1 MCFGRV
7 PPEINSG
14 RMFNGAGSGST
25 VQAAAAWDQLA
36 GTLRAT
42 AAYCR
47 AVSVQLSQGWHG
59 TVAVAVI
66 YKMAGY
72 LGWLDAAAEHAAQ
85 AAAQARTAAHA
96 HTSMVKA
103 LVNPDAIFIN
113 RARLIVLAATNYL
126 GQDSAAIAETEAE
139 YDQMWITDSAAMYA
153 YARATADALTLTPLD
168 SPVLTADQM
177 ASVLQC
183 ERDRRSAWALKR
195 APEVI
200 AASQHVIETLPKVVR
215 ALSTPPQTT
224 LDVHLLPATASL
236 SMLCSLS
243 PPSAV
248 AIRNLSSL
256 NKAAMVLTSAVSSA
270 ARSRTRSDEGPAA
283 LGFGVGASI
292 SALSVPQRWVA
303 RTKPPSDAVELQ
315 SDWAWE
321 PIRLVHSAAAQQV
334 RRDAPSTSAPA
345 AFRAAVVETN
355 HQPGSSE

>member
-14 RMFNGAGSGST
+14 PMFNGAGSGSM

-47 AVSVQLSQGWHG
+47 AVSVPLSQGWHG

-72 LGWLDAAAEHAAQ
+72 LGWLDTAAEHAAQ

-96 HTSMVKA
+96 HTSVVKA
-103 LVNPDAIFIN
+103 LVNPDAILIN

-183 ERDRRSAWALKR
+183 ERDRRSAWTLKQ

-200 AASQHVIETLPKVVR
+200 AASQRVIETLPNVVR
-215 ALSTPPQTT
+215 ALSSPQTT
-224 LDVHLLPATASL
+224 LDVHLLPAAASL

-248 AIRNLSSL
+248 AIRNLNSL
-256 NKAAMVLTSAVSSA
+256 NKAAMILTSAVSSA
-270 ARSRTRSDEGPAA
+270 ARSHTRSDEGPAA

-292 SALSVPQRWVA
+292 SALSVPNRWVA
-303 RTKPPSDAVELQ
+303 RTTPPSDAVEPQ

-321 PIRLVHSAAAQQV
+321 PIRLVHTAAAPQM
-334 RRDAPSTSAPA
+334 RRDDPSEHPDT
-345 AFRAAVVETN
+345 T
-355 HQPGSSE
+355 HGT